1 MAITQE
7 ELDTFH
13 RFASDKLADGRA
25 DLSWPELVELWTL
38 EHPSP
43 AEQAEVNE
51 IIRQGD
57 ADIQSGNYRSVD
69 DFMDEFRRKHNIPA
83 DA

>member
-1 MAITQE
+1 MSITQE
-7 ELDTFH
+7 ELDNFH
-13 RFASDKLADGRA
+13 RFASDKLADGGA

-43 AEQAEVNE
+43 AEQAEVND